1 MQWTILFFRYLWG
14 LKMHLWIKKISAQ
27 LDWHLRTGGWDMDEW
42 IWDTMIN
49 DFAQNFQDIMSQEW
63 AQKQLFELCMERGET
78 KKGSVSNVE
87 KRAYEVRLSQSNQP
101 SLKWPNQR
109 GRPYRRGPWDQR
121 PWNQTDHSPRTS
133 KPGTWNGTRQEGQSY
148 PGSLHDGGF
157 LKSSDPTAWG
167 RVICTLKCNT
177 VYHYWSMKIPVSF

>member
-1 MQWTILFFRYLWG
+1 MNGSGTQWSMTSPKTSKTSWAKNG
-14 LKMHLWIKKISAQ
+14 LRNNSL
-27 LDWHLRTGGWDMDEW
+27 
-42 IWDTMIN
+42 N
-49 DFAQNFQDIMSQEW
+49 FAWREERPRREVFQMWKE
-63 AQKQLFELCMERGET
+63 
-78 KKGSVSNVE
+78 
-87 KRAYEVRLSQSNQP
+87 RAYEVRLSQSNQP

-109 GRPYRRGPWDQR
+109 GRPNRRGPWDQR